1 MEQKIKLTT
10 DTLKRLRADSKETM
24 KALLEESLKSRFL
37 IGSHNS
43 VKLKKS
49 LATVRRFDL
58 ADRTLLTPS
67 VHKIHADRL
76 NNKFQLRWEKIK
88 EKARSDWSRLPQQV
102 RASIDKPTDNEI
114 AANHIRFLTLVDAVT
129 LLDVND
135 AVRAAIKLKDK
146 LITTAKAASGI
157 TCLGVIE
164 VEVVSMALM
173 REFRRLDKT
182 TNSEWRKLDV
192 CETLA
197 QPLKKT
203 LFKDSEVLALVHFH
217 GVVTAK
223 NSKQFELFTERLKK
237 VKAWSLAPRQIELKK
252 LSTQFGGKAKS
263 VEQNLR
269 HIATY
274 ITKGGNDWM
283 ANKAYLR
290 YKIGFENDDELVN
303 DEATWVAKN
312 WRRSELL
319 KREHSEDGITD
330 ILSLTEQEIVEL
342 TLVIDKLMGLN
353 RTRTG
358 YLVSVR

>member
-1 MEQKIKLTT
+1 MTPKQKIEW
-10 DTLKRLRADSKETM
+10 LKADRKATM
-24 KALLEESLKSRFL
+24 KALLGESLKSRFL
-37 IGSHNS
+37 IGSHNAI
-43 VKLKKS
+43 KLKKS
-49 LATVRRFDL
+49 LATVCRLDL

-76 NNKFQLRWEKIK
+76 NDKFQSRWAKIR
-88 EKARSDWSRLPQQV
+88 EKARSAWSKLPKEIRELTV
-102 RASIDKPTDNEI
+102 KPTDSEI
-114 AANHIRFLTLVDAVT
+114 ASNHIRFLTLVDSVT
-129 LLDVND
+129 PLNVND
-135 AVRAAIKLKDK
+135 AVRASIKLREK
-146 LITTAKAASGI
+146 LITTAKASPGI
-157 TCLGVIE
+157 SCLGAIE

-182 TNSEWRKLDV
+182 TDSEWRKLDV

-197 QPLKKT
+197 ESLKKT
-203 LFKDSEVLALVHFH
+203 LFKNDEVLFLIHFH

-223 NSKQFELFTERLKK
+223 NSKQFELFSERLKK
-237 VKAWSLAPRQIELKK
+237 VKVWSLAPRQIELKK
-252 LSTQFGGKAKS
+252 LSSQFGGKAKS

-303 DEATWVAKN
+303 DEATWIAKN
-312 WRRSELL
+312 WRRSKLL
-319 KREHSEDGITD
+319 QKEHSEDGLTD
-330 ILSLTEQEIVEL
+330 ILSLNVQEIVQL
-342 TLVIDKLMGLN
+342 ALVIDRLMGLN

-358 YLVSVR
+358 YLISTGS